1 MQEDNKTTVEI
12 ETFEELKELKLAI
25 IAEAQKHVQPA
36 DWKEG
41 SDKFKELRK
50 KWAEISENA
59 KVVVEEE
66 DAKLNER
73 FNKIYDTFYKNRDE
87 YYAGIEQEKAN
98 NAKRKHAL
106 IDELKEIIHQGKAI
120 DSIQRVKKIQE
131 EFKEIG
137 ATPISETENLQK
149 SFQALLDQIYA
160 EVKLYYELKD
170 IDRKK
175 NLEEKISLCEQ
186 AEALIHE
193 TDVKLAIQRVR
204 TLYNAWKEIGHV
216 PQEHTETIWE
226 RFKKAT
232 DAINARYNEYLQTVQ
247 KEQQE
252 NLSKKEALCTEI
264 QTFVDGINIQ
274 NKSTNWK
281 EYQAKIEAFEQQWEA
296 IGYVP
301 KEQSDEIW
309 KKYRGIIGQF
319 YGKQKE
325 FFKLRQQER
334 ENAIQQK
341 MALIEAVE
349 ALKDSTEWDKT
360 TAALKKYQEEWKN
373 TGFLN
378 EKEGKP
384 LWERFRAACDYFFN
398 QRKAFYEQ
406 AEEERNKNLEE
417 KERICAEIESFIE
430 QEPNEENTNKVK
442 EYQKAWKTLGEVP
455 IKEKNKIWNR
465 FTQACDAYF
474 DHLRSFN
481 KKGFVKTKNQNKHN
495 QNYQQNDSN
504 DEGKINKKL
513 KALQQEKEQLENNL
527 SFFAKGKSGD
537 SLRNTVQT
545 QIDKINAH
553 IESLK
558 AELKAIRKAK
568 KDAENNIRTEN
579 NAENT
584 IVENTEIQ
592 EETKTD

>member
-1 MQEDNKTTVEI
+1 MQDDNKTVEI

-25 IAEAQKHVQPA
+25 IAEAQEHVQPA

-50 KWAEISENA
+50 RWAEISESA

-66 DAKLNER
+66 DVKLNEK
-73 FNKIYDTFYKNRDE
+73 FDKIHDTFYKNRDE
-87 YYAGIEQEKAN
+87 YYAGIEQEKTN

-131 EFKEIG
+131 EFREIG
-137 ATPISETENLQK
+137 ATPMSETENLQK
-149 SFQALLDQIYA
+149 SFQALLDQIYT

-175 NLEEKISLCEQ
+175 NYEEKISLCEQ

-204 TLYNAWKEIGHV
+204 TLHNAWKEIGHV

-232 DAINARYNEYLQTVQ
+232 DAINARYDEYLQTVQ
-247 KEQQE
+247 KEYQE

-264 QTFVDGINIQ
+264 QNFVDGISIQ
-274 NKSTNWK
+274 NKSINWK
-281 EYQAKIEAFEQQWEA
+281 EYQAKIEDFEKQWEA

-309 KKYRGIIGQF
+309 KKYKGIINQF
-319 YGKQKE
+319 YAKQKE
-325 FFKLRQQER
+325 FFKLRQQDR

-349 ALKDSTEWDKT
+349 ALKDSTDWDKT
-360 TAALKKYQEEWKN
+360 TTALKKYQEDWKH

-378 EKEGKP
+378 EKDSKP

-398 QRKAFYEQ
+398 QRKNFYEQ
-406 AEEERNKNLEE
+406 AGEERSKNLEE
-417 KERICAEIESFIE
+417 KERICAEIESFTE

-442 EYQKAWKTLGEVP
+442 EYQKLWKTLGEVP

-465 FTQACDAYF
+465 FAQACDAYF

-481 KKGFVKTKNQNKHN
+481 KKGFVKTKYDNN
-495 QNYQQNDSN
+495 QNYQQNDNS

-513 KALQQEKEQLENNL
+513 KTLQQEKEQLENNL

-537 SLRNTVQT
+537 SLRNTVQA
-545 QIDKINAH
+545 QIDKINEQ

-558 AELKAIRKAK
+558 AELKAIKQAK
-568 KDAENNIRTEN
+568 KDAENAITNTTI
-579 NAENT
+579 ENT
-584 IVENTEIQ
+584 T
-592 EETKTD
+592 EETETKIN